1 MFWIDNFFDYGKCT
15 DPYDDLIAHT
25 VAYRSNDVTDWTAI
39 GHTQND
45 NFGTKN
51 IWLKIDYLFT
61 TLVYNICIMI
71 LNG

>member
-45 NFGTKN
+45 NFGTK
-51 IWLKIDYLFT
+51 YLTQNKLFIHNPRIQYG
-61 TLVYNICIMI
+61 VYS
-71 LNG
+71 